1 MAEQLDLF
9 PETLIKEPIA
19 ICSII
24 IKEGSSRV
32 QLSATPGLSANRIY
46 QVLLE
51 ARQAL
56 SAEIDDWPRKS

>member
-1 MAEQLDLF
+1 MVEQLDLF
-9 PETLIKEPIA
+9 PETLNKGPIA

-32 QLSATPGLSANRIY
+32 QLSAAPGLTANRIY
-46 QVLLE
+46 QLLLE
-51 ARQAL
+51 ARQAV